1 MSYSFCPHRN
11 VARRPYGTR
20 FLDLAPCLALAIGGW
35 LGAHPAAA
43 AIYTYSNVSGG
54 TTQWSAGTDWNA
66 VPVSAPTTSLLFTGT
81 QAVSA
86 ATVSN
91 NDISGNFELA
101 NATVSVTGTTGS
113 TYAITGNTLAFSS
126 ASGTSTFLINLP
138 AGTKPT
144 VQINNPL
151 VVNTGMLLISNNNS
165 NSTFYNVNG
174 VVSGTGMLAL
184 RSSGTGGYNSAN
196 AASGAGG
203 LNSSNSFSG
212 GFWFQQGTLYTGS
225 SAISS
230 VIGMTG
236 QNSMMGSAGAV
247 TLGATGTTAT
257 LRLNPTASGTTD
269 RTFIVGG
276 TGGATL
282 IMAPVNAGT
291 TTFGMGAITSGTG
304 GDRRFTFTTSGNNTD
319 VFSVRGLVS
328 DNADGSRLAINMNGS
343 GSGFVVLSNTANS
356 FSGGVSIAGNTAGR
370 TYDVSVP
377 QIGNAGGS
385 SPLGTSGTVNIGGSN
400 GFAMLT
406 WTGTTAE
413 TTNKVVNLTNTAS
426 GVAAI
431 ENNGIGR
438 LTFTSDFTVSSPG
451 AKQLSFFGTGTT
463 EIAGRIVDVSPG
475 AATSVRKGSNGT
487 LILSG
492 SNTYTGN
499 TDVNQGTLQFTAGA
513 VDSSAAIIFSNVG
526 ILQYATG
533 NTQDVS
539 GKIQFTTGSAAATI
553 NTNGND
559 VTFATAIAAG
569 AAGSGTANTFY
580 KSGLGTLTLAPGSG
594 SNGWANGTVVQQGVL
609 NFASVGALGGGTIR
623 VSSGTLQYGTGVTD
637 DISSRFTLT
646 AGSYGTIDTNGS
658 NVTFANPVVATG
670 TGNGGLIKAGVGTLT
685 LTASAS
691 YTLGTTVNGGTLAL
705 GSTAS
710 LASSSFVSVGT
721 GATFD
726 VQSVAGGFMVAP
738 TQSVTGLGTVAGSM
752 TVGGGATVAPGT
764 APGTSIGTLS
774 VSQGVTWGLSGNYN
788 WQMLSGTGAAGTGTS
803 WDLLTVGGTL
813 SIAST
818 AADPFKINLWTLTST
833 STAGDVSGTAASF
846 NPAQNYTWKIAS
858 ASGGVTGFA
867 TDKFAINTSATNG
880 TGGFAN
886 GLAGGTFSIA
896 QSGNAI
902 DLVFTAAAPSA
913 ITINVGSGTTQTQ
926 TQAGHPTLSGSL
938 PLVKTGGGT
947 LVLTAANTLIG
958 STSVQQGTL
967 QLANAAALGTSKIVP
982 LAGGTVSLAPYLQT
996 TVGGLAPNAGGL
1008 VDLGNGLVTV
1018 ASGLTPTDLVRA
1030 IVAGRGDGS
1039 WTGASGITSSVAA
1052 SDVAANIPRA
1062 VGWLD
1067 NGGGSMTAAFAAPGD
1082 TNLDWVVDVLDA
1094 SNFLSFGKYDTG
1106 LPATWLEGDFNY
1118 DGVVDVLDA
1127 ADFIGTGL
1135 YDTGNYN
1142 TPAGSAGAVAAVP
1155 EPSGLILVAWGGGI
1169 AVAAYRR
1176 RNSRSAGLLPAS
1188 YQA

>member
-1 MSYSFCPHRN
+1 MSASFCHHRTA
-11 VARRPYGTR
+11 ARRFFGTR
-20 FLDLAPCLALAIGGW
+20 FLNLVPCLTLAVGGW
-35 LGAHPAAA
+35 LAAHPAAA
-43 AIYTYSNVSGG
+43 ATYTYSNVIGG

-66 VPVSAPTTSLLFTGT
+66 VPVSAPSTALIFTGT

-91 NDISGNFELA
+91 NDISGTFELA

-113 TYAITGNTLAFSS
+113 RYAITGNALAFSS
-126 ASGTSTFLINLP
+126 TSGTSTFLINLP

-184 RSSGTGGYNSAN
+184 RSSGTGGYNIAN

-247 TLGATGTTAT
+247 TLGTTGTTAT
-257 LRLNPTASGTTD
+257 LRLTPTASGTTD

-304 GDRRFTFTTSGNNTD
+304 GDRRFTFSTSGNNTD

-328 DNADGSRLAINMNGS
+328 DSADGSRLAINMNGS

-513 VDSSAAIIFSNVG
+513 LDSSAAIIFSNVG

-609 NFASVGALGGGTIR
+609 NFASLGALGGGTIR

-646 AGSYGTIDTNGS
+646 AGSYGSIDTNGS

-691 YTLGTTVNGGTLAL
+691 YTLGTNVNGGTLAL
-705 GSTAS
+705 GSGAS
-710 LASSSFVSVGT
+710 LASSSFVSVAT

-726 VQSVAGGFMVAP
+726 VGSVPGGFTVAP
-738 TQSVTGLGTVAGSM
+738 AQTVAGLGTVAGSM
-752 TVGGGATVAPGT
+752 SLGGGATVAPGT
-764 APGTSIGTLS
+764 APGTSIGTLT
-774 VSQGVTWGLSGNYN
+774 VSQDVTLGSGGNYN
-788 WQMLSGTGAAGTGTS
+788 WQMLSGTGTAGTATS
-803 WDLLTVGGTL
+803 WDVLTVGGILT
-813 SIAST
+813 IAAT
-818 AADPFKINLWTLTST
+818 VADPFKINLWTLTST
-833 STAGDVSGTAASF
+833 STAGDVSGTAADF
-846 NPAQNYTWKIAS
+846 NPAQNYTWRIAG

-867 TDKFAINTSATNG
+867 ADKFAINTSATNG

-896 QSGNAI
+896 QAGTAI
-902 DLVFTAAAPSA
+902 NLVFTAAAPSA
-913 ITINVGSGTTQTQ
+913 ITINVASGTQTQ
-926 TQAGHPTLSGSL
+926 TQAGYPTLSGST
-938 PLVKTGGGT
+938 PVIKTGGGT
-947 LVLTAANTLIG
+947 LVITAANTLTG
-958 STSVQQGTL
+958 STSVQQGAL
-967 QLANAAALGTSKIVP
+967 QLANGSALGSSTVIPV
-982 LAGGTVSLAPYLQT
+982 AGGTVSLAPYLQT

-1008 VDLGNGLVTV
+1008 VDLGSGLVTV
-1018 ASGLTPTDLVRA
+1018 ASGLSPTDLVNA
-1030 IVAGRGDGS
+1030 IVTGRGDGS
-1039 WTGASGITSSVAA
+1039 WTGTSGITSSVAA
-1052 SDVAANIPRA
+1052 TDIASSIPRA

-1067 NGGGSMTAAFAAPGD
+1067 NGDGTVTAAFAAPGD
-1082 TNLDWVVDVLDA
+1082 TNLDWQVDVLDA
-1094 SNFLSFGKYDTG
+1094 SNFLSFGKFDSG

-1127 ADFIGTGL
+1127 ADFFGTGL
-1135 YDTGNYN
+1135 YDAGNYN
-1142 TPAGSAGAVAAVP
+1142 TPPGASGAVAAVP
-1155 EPSGLILVAWGGGI
+1155 EPSGLALLACVGGI

-1176 RNSRSAGLLPAS
+1176 RPTMDRP
-1188 YQA
+1188 